1 MRIFVIVGMP
11 AAGKSI
17 ARTYAG
23 EKGYPYRATGDVV
36 RAEVRAR
43 GYEPGPETMA
53 QVSDELRGED
63 GMGVTRIA
71 LEKVLEEAS
80 RTVFLEGM
88 RSWPEIELIREKAEA
103 VVVAF
108 LAPRPL
114 RRQRVISRG
123 RADDSPGA
131 FEERDRR
138 EIVYG
143 AAIPIALA
151 DAYIVNTSTMEEA
164 EQDLD
169 AIVRRYDVD

>member
-1 MRIFVIVGMP
+1 MRIFIIVGMP

-17 ARTYAG
+17 ARTYA
-23 EKGYPYRATGDVV
+23 EKEGYPYHATGDVV

-43 GYEPGPETMA
+43 GLKPGPDTMA

-63 GMGVTRIA
+63 GMGVTRVA

-80 RTVFLEGM
+80 RIVFLEGM

-123 RADDSPGA
+123 RADDSPEA
-131 FEERDRR
+131 FEDRDRR

-151 DAYIVNTSTMEEA
+151 DGYVVNTSTMEDA
-164 EQDLD
+164 EKDLD
-169 AIVRRYDVD
+169 AIVRRYDAG